1 MFNLRLVLVQ
11 RVRVGSVPFAHLSS
25 GVELSLSSSELF
37 HEAVWVIQPVNSSN
51 RWPLFYYEKD
61 FHSSAGLY
69 FPALSPWGWP
79 IRERSC
85 VRPTSASMFVSLSC
99 CRAHLSVSDPYH
111 RAVSPASVVVL
122 LRQMKRQIGCL
133 SCHRSSGSTRL
144 AGRSSV
150 QPYEHRKGHV
160 SVWAASFVV
169 RLIVNGDA
177 TRGCRVTS
185 ISNSSQDDNMISELS
200 QAWL

>member
-1 MFNLRLVLVQ
+1 MMFNLRLVSVQ

-37 HEAVWVIQPVNSSN
+37 HEAVWVIQLVNSSN

-61 FHSSAGLY
+61 FPKSSAVSCKRSI
-69 FPALSPWGWP
+69 PPSCESC
-79 IRERSC
+79 IRGRVAQTDEE
-85 VRPTSASMFVSLSC
+85 
-99 CRAHLSVSDPYH
+99 
-111 RAVSPASVVVL
+111 
-122 LRQMKRQIGCL
+122 RQIGCL

-150 QPYEHRKGHV
+150 QPYEHTKGHV

-185 ISNSSQDDNMISELS
+185 LS
-200 QAWL
+200 GHDFWTESGLALEQKDWLCIREGGLCLTLGKTWKLF